1 LTITLRGLLA
11 AILVLAAAAVCVRLG
26 FWQLDRLEQRRA
38 YNETLQTAMAQPPL
52 TLDAA
57 AYAAAAAD
65 PQVHAYRRVR
75 AVGRYLPEPLM
86 VLRGRSLGGR
96 PGVNAVSAL
105 ELPDGGLV
113 LVDRGWIPAPDGASA
128 APAIVRAEGPASVE
142 GILQPM
148 GVGEGAAAPAP
159 VAAEG
164 DTLWSFRALEAREM
178 AARLGAPVL
187 PLYVRLLPDG
197 TEAAEP
203 PLPVPLPE
211 LTEGNHLGY
220 AVQWFSFAAI
230 AVGGLLLLLWRG
242 QRTPRRGG

>member
-1 LTITLRGLLA
+1 LTITFRGLLA
-11 AILVLAAAAVCVRLG
+11 AVLVLAVAAVCVRLG

-38 YNETLQTAMAQPPL
+38 YNETLRAAIAHPPL

-57 AYAAAAAD
+57 GYAAVAAD
-65 PQVHAYRRVR
+65 PEAHVYRRVR
-75 AVGRYLPEPLM
+75 AAGSYRPRPLM

-105 ELPDGGLV
+105 DLADGGVV
-113 LVDRGWIPAPDGASA
+113 LVDRGWVPAPDGASA
-128 APAIVRAEGPASVE
+128 APAVVGARGPAAVE

-148 GVGEGAAAPAP
+148 APGEAAAAPAP
-159 VAAEG
+159 VPADG
-164 DTLWSFRALEAREM
+164 DTLWSFRTLAAAEA
-178 AARLGAPVL
+178 AARVGAPVL

-197 TEAAEP
+197 GDAAEP

-211 LTEGNHLGY
+211 LSEGNHLGY

-242 QRTPRRGG
+242 QRTPHTGA